1 MSIPYRARKLFYQN
15 GHLSVELGGATIGSI
30 FRNNGVPL
38 AQRLRDEGSDKTAPM
53 PGDQK
58 NSVLG
63 LLGSS
68 RTDVAYTPYGY
79 APFTK
84 EECLLLGF
92 NGQHRSFGP
101 DLYFLGNGYRIYS
114 SILNRFYSSDTWS
127 PFGDG
132 GLNAYAYCVGDPV
145 NWADPSG
152 HMRRS
157 PVAHTPVLHRGRQ
170 PSRQPLQR
178 LNSRGSSVESR
189 SSSADS
195 PSRSHSPVA
204 VSRRA
209 DSIGA
214 WGNGRDDL
222 SALFTIEGSSN
233 PSSTSNTITSRPVNE
248 VGVPLDFTISEGD
261 PVGQAVL
268 RRVGDNTT
276 LPVDQEVYLRVTQP
290 RTTHGMN
297 SFHLLLGRQY
307 PRLSPP
313 FLNVARL
320 NYLKRT
326 T

>member
-38 AQRLRDEGSDKTAPM
+38 AQRLRDEGSDKMTPM

-132 GLNAYAYCVGDPV
+132 GLNAYAYCAGDPV

-157 PVAHTPVLHRGRQ
+157 PVARTPVLHRGR
-170 PSRQPLQR
+170 
-178 LNSRGSSVESR
+178 LNSTGSSIHSSVESL
-189 SSSADS
+189 SSDAAS
-195 PSRSHSPVA
+195 PSRSSSPVS
-204 VSRRA
+204 VNRHH
-209 DSIGA
+209 DTVGA
-214 WGNGRDDL
+214 PGNGRAADDF

-233 PSSTSNTITSRPVNE
+233 QSPTSNTATRTLINR
-248 VGVPLDFTISEGD
+248 VGVPLDFTIPEND
-261 PVGQAVL
+261 TVGQAAL
-268 RRVGDNTT
+268 REMAAHALRANLSRRNEIRLRTT
-276 LPVDQEVYLRVTQP
+276 LPSTPYGIAAD
-290 RTTHGMN
+290 
-297 SFHLLLGRQY
+297 HLALGDRHFRFR
-307 PRLSPP
+307 PA
-313 FLNVARL
+313 FLNRARVNQL
-320 NYLKRT
+320 RQT
-326 T
+326 S